1 MTQPTSKSWSS
12 TTTQKSKYPPQTDKD
27 TILTKRDTFIIGVD
41 NAVKDNDLDAL
52 YEYAENF
59 DENDYPEEIGY
70 HHHNYIW
77 EAIELLKNR
86 QTTESS
92 KTAAKL

>member
-1 MTQPTSKSWSS
+1 MTQQISKSWSS
-12 TTTQKSKYPPQTDKD
+12 TTTQKSKYHQQTDKD

-41 NAVKDNDLDAL
+41 NAVKDNDLDTL

-59 DENDYPEEIGY
+59 NENDYPEEIGY

-77 EAIELLKNR
+77 EAIEFLKIR
-86 QTTESS
+86 QTTNSS